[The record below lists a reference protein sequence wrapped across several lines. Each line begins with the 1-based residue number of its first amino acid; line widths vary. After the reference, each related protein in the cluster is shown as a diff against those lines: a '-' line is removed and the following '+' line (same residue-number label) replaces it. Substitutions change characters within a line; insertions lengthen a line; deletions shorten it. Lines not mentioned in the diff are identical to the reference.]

1 VKILTA
7 AEMRE
12 VDRLTIE
19 RGIPGPI
26 LMENAGSRVVD
37 YLRETFS
44 PLAGHRIAVFC
55 GKGNNGGDGFVVARQ
70 LFQRR
75 LCAELTVIESF
86 PDESLSGD
94 AAQARAMLLAAG
106 CATFPNIPEQA
117 LQATLVIDALLG
129 TGIKGPAKGAALDGI
144 HAINTRFPHAL
155 KVAVDIPSGFP
166 TDELTAEGEYVHA
179 SHTVTFTAL
188 KRSQALSPSYEAM
201 GRLVV
206 FPIGTPDELCE
217 ENDRFKLRL
226 TTPGGIARLFTPRS
240 RNSNKG
246 MYGHVLVVA
255 GSVGKTGAPAMTG
268 LAALRTGAGL
278 VTVASA
284 GSAIPN
290 IAGVSPELMTELLPQ
305 TETGHIAQAA
315 REKVEILLK
324 NKTLLALGPGLGM
337 DPETV
342 ELVRELY
349 ESVEQPMV
357 VDADGLNALA
367 GGSLQTSRTRIL
379 TPHPGEM
386 GRLTGKSAKE
396 VQAAR
401 LELANELAQRSGATI
416 VLKGDRTVIAFADG
430 DAWVN
435 PTGSPAL
442 ATGGTGDILTGM
454 IAGLVAQFPKDWKRA
469 VAAAVWLHGRA
480 GELAAEELGE
490 QPVIATD
497 LLHYLATAIAECRAA
512 V

>member
-1 VKILTA
+1 MKILTA

-37 YLRETFS
+37 YLLATFA
-44 PLAGHRIAVFC
+44 PLARHRIVVFC

-75 LCAELTVIESF
+75 LCAGLTVVEAF
-86 PDESLSGD
+86 PSESLSGD
-94 AAQARAMLLAAG
+94 AIQARAMLLAAG
-106 CATFPNIPEQA
+106 CATFPHIPEQA

-129 TGIKGPAKGAALDGI
+129 TGIKGPASGAALDAI
-144 HAINTRFPHAL
+144 RAINTRFPHAL

-166 TDELTAEGEYVHA
+166 TDDLATDGEYVHA
-179 SHTVTFTAL
+179 GHTVTFTAL
-188 KRSQALSPSYEAM
+188 KRCQALSPSYEAM
-201 GRLVV
+201 GRLAVC
-206 FPIGTPDELCE
+206 PIGTPDELCE
-217 ENDRFKLRL
+217 ENNQYRLRL
-226 TTPGGIARLFTPRS
+226 TTPGDIAHLFAPRS

-255 GSVGKTGAPAMTG
+255 GSIGKTGAPAMTG
-268 LAALRTGAGL
+268 LAALRIGAGL

-284 GSAIPN
+284 ESAIPN

-305 TETGHIAQAA
+305 TKAGHIAKTA
-315 REKVEILLK
+315 REKIGALLQ
-324 NKTLLALGPGLGM
+324 NKTLLALGPGLGT

-342 ELVRELY
+342 ELVRDLY
-349 ESVEQPMV
+349 ERVEQPLV

-367 GGSLQTSRTRIL
+367 GGCLQTERTRIL

-401 LELANELAQRSGATI
+401 LDLAEELAQRSGATI

-430 DAWVN
+430 DTWVN
-435 PTGSPAL
+435 PTGSPSL

-454 IAGLVAQFPKDWKRA
+454 ISGLVAQFPRDWKRA
-469 VAAAVWLHGRA
+469 VAAAIWLHGRA

-490 QPVIATD
+490 QSAIATD
-497 LLHYLATAIAECRAA
+497 LLRYLPAAIKECRAA

>member
-1 VKILTA
+1 MKILTA

-12 VDRLTIE
+12 VDRLTVE

-26 LMENAGSRVVD
+26 LMENAGNRVVD

-44 PLAGHRIAVFC
+44 PLARHRIVVFC
-55 GKGNNGGDGFVVARQ
+55 GKGNNGGDGFVIARQ

-75 LCAELTVIESF
+75 LCAKLTVIEPFSS
-86 PDESLSGD
+86 ELLSGD
-94 AAQARAMLLAAG
+94 AALARAMLIAAG
-106 CATFPNIPEQA
+106 CRTFPNIPEQA

-129 TGIKGPAKGAALDGI
+129 TGIKGAARGTALESI
-144 HAINTRFPHAL
+144 RAVNTQFPYAL
-155 KVAVDIPSGFP
+155 KVCVDIPSGFP
-166 TDELTAEGEYVHA
+166 TDELTAEGEYVHGN
-179 SHTVTFTAL
+179 HTVTFTAL
-188 KRSQALSPSYEAM
+188 KRSHALSPAYEAM
-201 GRLVV
+201 GHPAV

-217 ENDRFKLRL
+217 ENDQYRLRL
-226 TTPGGIARLFTPRS
+226 TTPQDIAPLFAPRS

-284 GSAIPN
+284 ESAIPN

-305 TETGHIAQAA
+305 TKAGHIAKAA
-315 REKVEILLK
+315 RDKIETLLR
-324 NKTLLALGPGLGM
+324 NKTLLALGPGLGT

-349 ESVEQPMV
+349 EHVEQPIV
-357 VDADGLNALA
+357 LDADGLNAIA
-367 GGSLQTSRTRIL
+367 GGNLQTSRTRIL

-396 VQAAR
+396 VQTAR
-401 LELANELAQRSGATI
+401 LELAEELAQRSGATI
-416 VLKGDRTVIAFADG
+416 VLKGDRTVVAFAD
-430 DAWVN
+430 ACSWVN

-454 IAGLVAQFPKDWKRA
+454 IAGLVAQFPNDWQNA
-469 VAAAVWLHGRA
+469 VTAAVWLHGRA

-497 LLHYLATAIAECRAA
+497 LLRYLAPAIAECRAA

>member
-1 VKILTA
+1 MKILTA

-12 VDRLTIE
+12 VDKLTIE

-37 YLRETFS
+37 YLREMFS
-44 PLAGHRIAVFC
+44 PLAGHRIVVFC

-86 PDESLSGD
+86 PRESLSGD

-106 CATFPNIPEQA
+106 CVTFPNIPEQA
-117 LQATLVIDALLG
+117 LQATLIIDALLG
-129 TGIKGPAKGAALDGI
+129 TGIKGPAKGATLDGI
-144 HAINTRFPHAL
+144 RAINTRFPHAL

-166 TDELTAEGEYVHA
+166 TDELVAEGEYVQA
-179 SHTVTFTAL
+179 SHTITFTAL

-201 GRLVV
+201 GRLAVY
-206 FPIGTPDELCE
+206 PIGTPDELCE
-217 ENDRFKLRL
+217 DNDRHKLRL
-226 TTPGGIARLFTPRS
+226 TRTGDIARLFAPRS

-268 LAALRTGAGL
+268 IAALRTGAGL

-305 TETGHIAQAA
+305 TTAGHIAKAA
-315 REKVEILLK
+315 RENIEILLQ
-324 NKTLLALGPGLGM
+324 NKTLLALGPGLGT

-367 GGSLQTSRTRIL
+367 GGSLQTHRTRIL

-401 LELANELAQRSGATI
+401 LELASELAQRSGATI

-435 PTGSPAL
+435 PTGNPAL

-454 IAGLVAQFPKDWKRA
+454 IAGLVAQFLTDWKRA

-480 GELAAEELGE
+480 GELAAGELGE

-497 LLHYLATAIAECRAA
+497 LLHYLPTAIAECRAA

>member
-1 VKILTA
+1 
-7 AEMRE
+7 
-12 VDRLTIE
+12 
-19 RGIPGPI
+19 
-26 LMENAGSRVVD
+26 
-37 YLRETFS
+37 
-44 PLAGHRIAVFC
+44 
-55 GKGNNGGDGFVVARQ
+55 
-70 LFQRR
+70 
-75 LCAELTVIESF
+75 
-86 PDESLSGD
+86 
-94 AAQARAMLLAAG
+94 
-106 CATFPNIPEQA
+106 
-117 LQATLVIDALLG
+117 
-129 TGIKGPAKGAALDGI
+129 
-144 HAINTRFPHAL
+144 
-155 KVAVDIPSGFP
+155 
-166 TDELTAEGEYVHA
+166 
-179 SHTVTFTAL
+179 
-188 KRSQALSPSYEAM
+188 
-201 GRLVV
+201 
-206 FPIGTPDELCE
+206 
-217 ENDRFKLRL
+217 
-226 TTPGGIARLFTPRS
+226 
-240 RNSNKG
+240 
-246 MYGHVLVVA
+246 
-255 GSVGKTGAPAMTG
+255 
-268 LAALRTGAGL
+268 GL

-305 TETGHIAQAA
+305 TTAGHIAKAA
-315 REKVEILLK
+315 RENIEILLQ
-324 NKTLLALGPGLGM
+324 NKTLLALGPGLGT

-367 GGSLQTSRTRIL
+367 GGSLQTHRTRIL

-401 LELANELAQRSGATI
+401 LELASELAQRSGATI

-435 PTGSPAL
+435 PTGNPAL

-454 IAGLVAQFPKDWKRA
+454 IAGLVAQFLTDWKRA

-480 GELAAEELGE
+480 GELAAGELGE

-497 LLHYLATAIAECRAA
+497 LLHYLPTAIAECRAA